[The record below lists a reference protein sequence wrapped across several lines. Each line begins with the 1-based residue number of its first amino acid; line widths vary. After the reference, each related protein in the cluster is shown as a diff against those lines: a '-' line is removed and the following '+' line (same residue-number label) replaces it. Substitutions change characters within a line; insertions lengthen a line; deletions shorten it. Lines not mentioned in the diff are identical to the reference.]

1 MVVTCEQVWRE
12 ISNYVEGELDPG
24 LRAAMDEHLRTC
36 KRCASVLEGTRNVI
50 QLYGDERLFR
60 APVGFSWRLR
70 NKLAENMPRTRGTA
84 FGWLVAAAA
93 MALIAGS
100 LAVAGSATRT
110 QATLRSQHAQPGSGI
125 PRGLVVLIAAHSRVF
140 HVAGCPFIHDKEGGL
155 RSMKA
160 SEAIREGYVPCVRCL
175 SKYVS
180 HVAQELV
187 RGHAWVVALL

>member
-175 SKYVS
+175 RKYVS
-180 HVAQELV
+180 HVAEELL